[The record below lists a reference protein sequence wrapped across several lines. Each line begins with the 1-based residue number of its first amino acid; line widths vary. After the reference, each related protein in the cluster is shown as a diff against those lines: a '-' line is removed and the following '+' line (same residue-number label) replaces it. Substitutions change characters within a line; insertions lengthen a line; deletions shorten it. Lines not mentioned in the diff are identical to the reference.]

1 MQVFITIATI
11 LGDGLYHFV
20 AVVAKSL
27 FDMSKQLSSKE
38 TNILPAGG
46 HDPREKL
53 PALSFDELRRTEM
66 FLKDQIPTWVAVG
79 GYVTLAAISIIT
91 VPHIFFQLKWY
102 AQSVK
107 C

>member
-1 MQVFITIATI
+1 MFITIATI

-27 FDMSKQLSSKE
+27 FDVSKQLSSKE
-38 TNILPAGG
+38 TNILPAGD
-46 HDPREKL
+46 HEKL
-53 PALSFDELRRTEM
+53 PALSFDDLRRTEM
-66 FLKDQIPTWVAVG
+66 FLNDQIPTWIAVG
-79 GYVTLAAISIIT
+79 GYVTLASISIIT
-91 VPHIFFQLKWY
+91 VPHIVFQLKWY